1 MIAIDKSAR
10 RSCSVDSCAVDDERQ
25 LSGLAVLILRH
36 TSGQSRIA
44 DLHSEIDMAS
54 SATQQLLTLWSE
66 RYRDALLKFFQ
77 RRMPPT
83 ADREDLVQEVFLH
96 MARQHD
102 LSSVRDVEAFL
113 FHAASNVLKD
123 WRRKQLTHASDRHD
137 SMDESSDEVV
147 GLEAV
152 GRTPEHVLLGKEA
165 LERLIAALELLP
177 ERTRT
182 IFVLYHFEQMPH
194 AQIARDLG
202 IAVRTVEDHVARA
215 NEKLL
220 ISLKDLL

>member
-1 MIAIDKSAR
+1 
-10 RSCSVDSCAVDDERQ
+10 
-25 LSGLAVLILRH
+25 
-36 TSGQSRIA
+36 
-44 DLHSEIDMAS
+44 MAS
-54 SATQQLLTLWSE
+54 SATQQLLASWSK
-66 RYRDALLKFFQ
+66 RYRDALLRFFQ
-77 RRMPPT
+77 RRMPAT

-96 MARQHD
+96 MARHHD
-102 LSSVRDVEAFL
+102 LSNVRDVEAFL

-123 WRRKQLTHASDRHD
+123 WRRKQMTHASDRHD
-137 SMDESSDEVV
+137 PIDEDFDGVV
-147 GLEAV
+147 GPEAV
-152 GRTPEHVLLGKEA
+152 GRTPERVLLGKEA

-215 NEKLL
+215 NGKLL
-220 ISLKDLL
+220 IALKDFL